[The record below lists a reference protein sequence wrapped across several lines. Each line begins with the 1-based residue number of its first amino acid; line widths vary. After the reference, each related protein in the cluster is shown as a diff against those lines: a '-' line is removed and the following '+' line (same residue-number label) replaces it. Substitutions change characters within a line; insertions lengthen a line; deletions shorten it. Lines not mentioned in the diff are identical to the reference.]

1 MLNLKKKQGYLMMT
15 EKALTIPEKTEK
27 ELIKKLLKRNE
38 PQTAIARA
46 LNVSPRTISRKIT
59 KYAIKQELAE
69 ENKQAKALIGAG
81 QDDVIEETFERA
93 LAVAYTLVTD
103 IQKKQIEEANGV
115 DVTPVTARTVK
126 EMTDIV
132 ERLVK
137 LKLLKD
143 NGGATKVKV
152 EKTVNKIDWNELINQ
167 SMELKKK
174 HGEDFDDNKFVKDV
188 INAEFKVVDDG
199 EK

>member
-1 MLNLKKKQGYLMMT
+1 MMT